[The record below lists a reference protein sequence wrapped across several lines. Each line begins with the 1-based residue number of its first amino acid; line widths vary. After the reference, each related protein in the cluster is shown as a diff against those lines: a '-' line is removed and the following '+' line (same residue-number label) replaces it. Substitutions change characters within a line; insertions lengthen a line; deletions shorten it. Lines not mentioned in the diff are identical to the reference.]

1 MELDSSMYAVFATY
15 VVKEGAGDNVAALL
29 RDHIA
34 ATRLEPGCVAAF
46 ANRDADNGSIF
57 RMYEVYADDSSFKQ
71 HLDSP
76 HYAQYVV
83 GGIRPL
89 LAERAVVMANPII

>member
-1 MELDSSMYAVFATY
+1 MELDPSMYAVFATY
-15 VVKEGAGDNVAALL
+15 VVKDGAGDDVAALL
-29 RDHIA
+29 REHIA
-34 ATRLEPGCVAAF
+34 ATRQEPGCVAAF
-46 ANRDADNGSIF
+46 ANRDADNASVF

-76 HYAQYVV
+76 HYARYVA

-89 LAERAVVMANPII
+89 LADRTVVTANPII